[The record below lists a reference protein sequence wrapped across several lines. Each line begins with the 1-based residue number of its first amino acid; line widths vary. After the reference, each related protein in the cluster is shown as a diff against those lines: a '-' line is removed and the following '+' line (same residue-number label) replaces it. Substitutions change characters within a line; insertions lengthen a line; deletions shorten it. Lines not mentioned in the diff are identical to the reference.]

1 MFWQELLLFVA
12 KSLVALVVL
21 TLAVIVI
28 ARAARG
34 GGTSRGRL
42 RITRLNDRIGGLEA
56 SLRLPRLGK
65 KEQKA
70 WLKKREAAETAL
82 EQSGR
87 PATFVVDF
95 KGDLQASAVEDLR
108 ETVSAIIAGHREGDE
123 VLLRIESPGG
133 TVHGYGLAASQLA
146 RLRAAGLRVVACVD
160 KVAASG
166 GYMMACESDEVVAAP
181 FAIVGSIGVVAS
193 VPNLHRLLEKYGVD
207 YEEMTAGEHKRT
219 VSMFG
224 KIEPEGREK
233 FLEQLAEIHNLFR
246 DHVLRNRPAAKAEL
260 ISTGEHWPASRAVEL
275 GLVDRIATSDDEV
288 MRRVKEREVYEVRY
302 RRPRS
307 WQSRMGR
314 AAAMQLLGWLGLR

>member
-1 MFWQELLLFVA
+1 MWQELLLFVA
-12 KSLVALVVL
+12 KAIIGVVAVGIVVVL
-21 TLAVIVI
+21 I
-28 ARAARG
+28 ARAARSG
-34 GGTSRGRL
+34 GESSRGRL
-42 RITRLNDRIGGLEA
+42 RVTRLNDRFGELEA
-56 SLRLPRLGK
+56 TVRLPRLGK
-65 KEQKA
+65 KERKA
-70 WLKKREAAETAL
+70 WIKKREAEESSFET
-82 EQSGR
+82 SGR
-87 PATFVVDF
+87 PATFVIDF
-95 KGDLQASAVEDLR
+95 KGDLQASAVEELR
-108 ETVSAIIAGHREGDE
+108 ETVSAVIAGHREGDE

-146 RLRAAGLRVVACVD
+146 RLRAAKLRVVACVD

-219 VSMFG
+219 VSLFG

-233 FLEQLAEIHNLFR
+233 FLEQLAEIHTLFR
-246 DHVLRNRPAAKAEL
+246 EHVLRNRPHAKADL
-260 ISTGEHWPASRAVEL
+260 IATGEHWPASQAMEL

-288 MRRVKEREVYEVRY
+288 MRRVKEREVYEVSY

-314 AAAMQLLGWLGLR
+314 AAAMQLLETLGIR

>member
-1 MFWQELLLFVA
+1 MWQELLLFVSKA
-12 KSLVALVVL
+12 AIGIVGAGI
-21 TLAVIVI
+21 VIILI
-28 ARAARG
+28 ARAARSG
-34 GGTSRGRL
+34 GESSRGRL
-42 RITRLNDRIGGLEA
+42 RVTRLNDRFGELEA
-56 SLRLPRLGK
+56 TVRLPRLGK
-65 KEQKA
+65 KERKA
-70 WLKKREAAETAL
+70 WIKKREAEESSFET
-82 EQSGR
+82 SGR
-87 PATFVVDF
+87 PATFVIDF
-95 KGDLQASAVEDLR
+95 KGDLQASAVDELR
-108 ETVSAIIAGHREGDE
+108 ETVSAVIAGHREGDE

-146 RLRAAGLRVVACVD
+146 RLRAAKLRVVACVD

-233 FLEQLAEIHNLFR
+233 FLEQLAEIHALFQA
-246 DHVLRNRPAAKAEL
+246 HVLRNRPKAKAEL
-260 ISTGEHWPASRAVEL
+260 IATGEHWAASQAVEL

-288 MRRVKEREVYEVRY
+288 MRRVKDREVYEVSY

-314 AAAMQLLGWLGLR
+314 AAAMQLLEGLGLR

>member
-1 MFWQELLLFVA
+1 MWQELLLFVA
-12 KSLVALVVL
+12 KAAIGVVS
-21 TLAVIVI
+21 AGIVVILI
-28 ARAARG
+28 ARAARSG
-34 GGTSRGRL
+34 GESARGRL
-42 RITRLNDRIGGLEA
+42 RVTRLNDRVGELEA
-56 SLRLPRLGK
+56 IVRLPRLGK
-65 KEQKA
+65 KERKA
-70 WLKKREAAETAL
+70 WIKKREAEESGFET
-82 EQSGR
+82 SGQ
-87 PATFVVDF
+87 PATFVIDF
-95 KGDLQASAVEDLR
+95 KGDLQASAVEELR
-108 ETVSAIIAGHREGDE
+108 ETVSAVIAGHREGDE

-146 RLRAAGLRVVACVD
+146 RLRAAKLRVVACVD

-219 VSMFG
+219 VSLFG

-233 FLEQLAEIHNLFR
+233 FLEQLAEIHTLFR
-246 DHVLRNRPAAKAEL
+246 EHVLRNRPNAKAEL
-260 ISTGEHWPASRAVEL
+260 IATGEHWAASQAVEL

-288 MRRVKEREVYEVRY
+288 MRRVKEREVYEVSF

-314 AAAMQLLGWLGLR
+314 AAAMQLLEGLGLR